1 MGPPSSPAVAAS
13 SSPSLQELYNLLRSV
28 VKPEW
33 RHILDPASDE
43 WKKKFRE
50 RVDAETSV
58 ASPPLSP
65 TSSASSNDCAQS
77 CSASST
83 LSDGS
88 SLCSLPREHQL
99 HFLVK
104 MSSIL
109 ETPWLVA
116 QKRLEG
122 IKEARNARRLTLD
135 QVVTYAR
142 RLGGS
147 TAAPPETANISDVV
161 AHQSIYPTFHFLPYP
176 SMEELQASRLSFLA
190 SKPFD
195 RVCFPPEIRSRWTVR
210 LRKSERSCDEE
221 GDSRAETETKVPGFE
236 VRLVC
241 QTPDAQLVY
250 CVFDGLLAPNALPA
264 QQLWREKRYT
274 SETPV
279 FLSSPFPKTLLARAL
294 KPPLEPSRPTLLRL
308 NPRNVP
314 TQSPAESLPSRDPG
328 LSTPQAPALR
338 EREGGDSATTER
350 EAQRNI
356 QTKRSREAET
366 TRGRREQGRGD
377 RISPALE
384 GERET
389 RSPGEK
395 DSSERE
401 GFDAAAGR
409 AQGAQSAPQAP
420 QSASPLL
427 AASLASGG
435 PAHAPPPASASP
447 SLGSQASVPP
457 GCAVSAKDTRVAGGS
472 FQGLMLGSSRRKRR
486 EEIVQRQETAQD
498 SSGSAESSSSG
509 EDSSDEE
516 EKGSG

>member
-1 MGPPSSPAVAAS
+1 MAPPSAPAVAA

-33 RHILDPASDE
+33 SHILDPASDE

-58 ASPPLSP
+58 TSPPLSS
-65 TSSASSNDCAQS
+65 TSSASTNDCAQS
-77 CSASST
+77 FSACST

-88 SLCSLPREHQL
+88 SVCSLPREQQL
-99 HFLVK
+99 HLLVK

-122 IKEARNARRLTLD
+122 IKEAEKARPLTLD

-161 AHQSIYPTFHFLPYP
+161 THQSIYPTFHFLPYP
-176 SMEELQASRLSFLA
+176 SMEELQTSRLGFLA

-195 RVCFPPEIRSRWTVR
+195 RVCFPPEIRSQWTVR

-221 GDSRAETETKVPGFE
+221 GDSRAGTETNVPGYE

-241 QTPDAQLVY
+241 QTPGAQLVY

-264 QQLWREKRYT
+264 QPLWKETRYT
-274 SETPV
+274 SEAPV
-279 FLSSPFPKTLLARAL
+279 FLSTPFPKTLVARAL
-294 KPPLEPSRPTLLRL
+294 KPPLQPSRPTLLRL
-308 NPRNVP
+308 NPRNLA
-314 TQSPAESLPSRDPG
+314 TQSPARSLPSGRPR
-328 LSTPQAPALR
+328 LPAPQAPAQR
-338 EREGGDSATTER
+338 EREEGGDAATAER
-350 EAQRNI
+350 EAQRDA
-356 QTKRSREAET
+356 QTKRGREEET
-366 TRGRREQGRGD
+366 TRGLREQGRGD
-377 RISPALE
+377 RSSTAFE
-384 GERET
+384 GGRET

-395 DSSERE
+395 DSSER
-401 GFDAAAGR
+401 GGSDAVAGR
-409 AQGAQSAPQAP
+409 TQGAPSAPQAP
-420 QSASPLL
+420 QSASRLL
-427 AASLASGG
+427 AASLASGEQ
-435 PAHAPPPASASP
+435 AHATPPASASA
-447 SLGSQASVPP
+447 SLASQASVPP
-457 GCAVSAKDTRVAGGS
+457 GRALPANDARVGGS

-486 EEIVQRQETAQD
+486 EEIVQRQEAAQD

-509 EDSSDEE
+509 EESSDEE